1 MEHQWATIVVL
12 KGKGGRGW
20 IVNASK
26 RELWLTSEVYYN
38 HRLKA
43 YEVGS
48 ILNVVIRTSATG
60 RRMVQKITVRDDR

>member
-20 IVNASK
+20 IVNESK
-26 RELWLTSEVYYN
+26 RELWLTDTVYYN

-43 YEVGS
+43 YQPGD
-48 ILNVVIRTSATG
+48 ILNVVIRTSAKG
-60 RRMVQKITVRDDR
+60 RRMVQKITVRE